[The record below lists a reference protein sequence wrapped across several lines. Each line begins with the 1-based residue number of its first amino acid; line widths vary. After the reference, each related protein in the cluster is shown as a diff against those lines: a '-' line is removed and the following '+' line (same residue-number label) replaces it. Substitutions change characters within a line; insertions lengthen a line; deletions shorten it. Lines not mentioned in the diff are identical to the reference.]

1 MNQTL
6 NDSGYGNFIMRLVGI
21 AVRAFRYLW
30 ALPWSLAGLM
40 AALVAVL
47 FGATVRIGNGTL
59 EVSGGR
65 RGEWA
70 SRLPV
75 SDQICAITLGHVI
88 LGIDPVM
95 LSSCRAHESVH
106 VRQYE
111 RWGILFIPLYFGSS
125 IVQLLNG
132 RDPYLDNRFEREAHS
147 Q

>member
-1 MNQTL
+1 MKH
-6 NDSGYGNFIMRLVGI
+6 VGI
-21 AVRAFRYLW
+21 AVQAFRYLW

-40 AALVAVL
+40 AALVAIL

-65 RGEWA
+65 LGEWA
-70 SRLPV
+70 SRLPF

-88 LGIDPVM
+88 LGIDSAM
-95 LSSCRAHESVH
+95 LSSCSAHERVH